1 MIIGEN
7 FYSWN
12 PIFFQPIDP
21 NNGRYFGNVI
31 GNVSLEDQLDD
42 VSNAGNAEKE
52 DILTLGI
59 DLSETITR
67 LAQKYISL
75 WSIIDNVERSI
86 TGNNSIERLDASQLV
101 EDFIS
106 NYSPDIFDEEDPSID
121 TPSMISDEVCDAEYY
136 SWNPNLFRI
145 EKPDESGYF
154 GNVIGNIPTQ
164 EQLDEV
170 RDAGSKQ
177 KELIEDLG
185 ISLSDTIVE
194 NSEKYR
200 SIANININAMSSII
214 EMFGGVFVLG
224 SSTLDSTPL
233 G

>member
-31 GNVSLEDQLDD
+31 GNVSLEDQLND
-42 VSNAGNAEKE
+42 
-52 DILTLGI
+52 
-59 DLSETITR
+59 
-67 LAQKYISL
+67 
-75 WSIIDNVERSI
+75 
-86 TGNNSIERLDASQLV
+86 
-101 EDFIS
+101 
-106 NYSPDIFDEEDPSID
+106 
-121 TPSMISDEVCDAEYY
+121 VCDAEYY

-145 EKPDESGYF
+145 EKPDKSGYF

-170 RDAGSKQ
+170 RDAGLKQ